1 MPSRYEL
8 LVRVILWVAVLG
20 LLASNARKLSEFAGP
35 RLRKVAFAVVW
46 TVVVGGF
53 GYGIWWV
60 IERMGPKQFEPTLVQ
75 FLMVSFLLFIIGVA
89 GVLSRRN
96 IIIIFMSIE
105 LILNAV
111 NLNLIAFSRY
121 LQLNQAALVDMKLI
135 VNPLAGPV
143 FTIFIIVVAAA
154 EAAVGLGIVISL
166 FRNRETVA
174 IDEIDLLKW

>member
-1 MPSRYEL
+1 LSRRNLTNL
-8 LVRVILWVAVLG
+8 LFTLAVLMV
-20 LLASNARKLSEFAGP
+20 AG
-35 RLRKVAFAVVW
+35 FAVSRLLKSDPQ
-46 TVVVGGF
+46 F
-53 GYGIWWV
+53 FK
-60 IERMGPKQFEPTLVQ
+60 RFEPTLVN
-75 FLMVSFLLFIIGVA
+75 FLMLSFLLFVVGVA

-96 IIIIFMSIE
+96 IIVIFMSIE

-121 LQLNQAALVDMKLI
+121 LQINQSALAAKGLA

-154 EAAVGLGIVISL
+154 EAAVGLGIVIAM

>member
-1 MPSRYEL
+1 MRFSFNPQSAIRNPQSYRRVSVISLIIGAMAYVAPVL
-8 LVRVILWVAVLG
+8 LQAQQPFLKR
-20 LLASNARKLSEFAGP
+20 
-35 RLRKVAFAVVW
+35 
-46 TVVVGGF
+46 
-53 GYGIWWV
+53 
-60 IERMGPKQFEPTLVQ
+60 FEPTLIN
-75 FLMVSFLLFIIGVA
+75 FLMLSFLLFVVGVA

-111 NLNLIAFSRY
+111 NLNMIAFSRY
-121 LQLNQAALVDMKLI
+121 LAMNQKALTDAKLI
-135 VNPLAGPV
+135 VEPLTGPV

-154 EAAVGLGIVISL
+154 EAAVGLGIVIAM

>member
-1 MPSRYEL
+1 MNALAIDALNWATALMIQAGGEGWFHNL
-8 LVRVILWVAVLG
+8 LEYLKR
-20 LLASNARKLSEFAGP
+20 
-35 RLRKVAFAVVW
+35 
-46 TVVVGGF
+46 
-53 GYGIWWV
+53 
-60 IERMGPKQFEPTLVQ
+60 FEPN
-75 FLMVSFLLFIIGVA
+75 MVNFMMLSFLLFIIGVA

-111 NLNLIAFSRY
+111 NINLIAFSRY
-121 LQLNQAALVDMKLI
+121 LQASAPALKQKGI
-135 VNPLAGPV
+135 EANPLAGPV

-166 FRNRETVA
+166 FRNRETVS